1 MGVRMDFVLQA
12 KIKLGISA
20 CNFGGKFRYNRAG
33 WDRVEILGREKD
45 GYSWTPVCPEV
56 LAGLGVPRQPVKLSG
71 GSGDD
76 LWAGTA
82 KMKNR
87 LGRDVSEAVK
97 TASLA
102 SLEALQRA
110 AVDAFLFMEGSP
122 TCGVYRTTLKDK
134 RLGKPPGVF
143 GSLLLKQRI
152 FLIPVLDLESP
163 WKWWDHS
170 RRLHAFIWLKHLEIT
185 SKKELYEAW
194 HALKFICQEIDR
206 PLSDDI
212 GRALAALPGKLKS
225 SDIEEWRGR
234 TLDLLRRPSTLKR
247 IQSVMLKHYAHY
259 RKSFGLKAAEAQAPS
274 EMLSKAAFVTELIKM
289 ERKAADQGVL
299 FAGRP
304 VLYKPGR

>member
-1 MGVRMDFVLQA
+1 MDFVLKA

-33 WDRVEILGREKD
+33 WDRVESLGRGKD
-45 GYSWTPVCPEV
+45 EYSWTPVCPEV
-56 LAGLGVPRQPVKLSG
+56 LAGLGVPRPPVKLSG

-76 LWAGTA
+76 LWAGVA

-102 SLEALQRA
+102 SMDALERA
-110 AVDAFLFMEGSP
+110 GVDAFLFMEGSP

-143 GSLLLKQRI
+143 GSLLLKERI

-163 WKWWDHS
+163 WKWWDHT
-170 RRLHAFIWLKHLEIT
+170 RRMHAFVWLKKLEIT
-185 SKKELYEAW
+185 SKKDIYEAW
-194 HALKFICQEIDR
+194 HALKFICQEVDR
-206 PLSDDI
+206 PLSDEI
-212 GRALAALPGKLKS
+212 GHSLAALPAKLEPS
-225 SDIEEWRGR
+225 EVELWRGR
-234 TLDLLRRPSTLKR
+234 VLNLLRRPSTLKR
-247 IQSVMLKHYAHY
+247 IQSVMFKHYAHY
-259 RKSFGLKAAEAQAPS
+259 RKTFGLKTLEVQAPS
-274 EMLSKAAFVTELIKM
+274 EMLGKAAFVAELIKM
-289 ERKAADQGVL
+289 ERKAADQGYM